1 MKTMSSNTYARLCD
15 HVREIALV
23 QSIESLLE
31 WDERTGM
38 PPAAGPYRAEQMS
51 HLAGRVH
58 QLWTDKQMADWLAEL
73 ADSPLAA
80 DRDSDAAVTLRELRR
95 LYDKKVRL
103 PQTLVEELTRAAVL
117 GQQAWV
123 VARQANDFDGFR
135 PMLERIVALKREE
148 AAAFGFEDSAYDPLL
163 DEYEPG
169 ASTAEVA
176 RVLAALREELVPF
189 LAAIVNAPPTAEA
202 ARELSS
208 ASQTSTAVRAGID
221 SALDGDFPLDVQ
233 ADFGR
238 LAAEQVGFDFKA
250 GRLDVSAHPFCTQ
263 LGPHDHRLTTRYS
276 QRDMT
281 DSLFSIL
288 HEVGHGLY
296 QQGLPP
302 EHFGLPL
309 GEAISL
315 GIHESQSRL
324 WENLVGRSRA
334 YWEWMFPQAQRS
346 FPEALADVTEER
358 FYRLIN
364 HVRPSLVR
372 IESDEVTYNL
382 HILIRFEL
390 EQELLAG
397 DIQVADLP
405 DAWHDRYHQY
415 LGVTPTNHAEGVL
428 QDIHWSAGAFGYF
441 PTYSLGNL
449 YAAQFFEQAEADLGS
464 LDALFR
470 RGQFA
475 PLLQWLVEH
484 IHRHGRR
491 YSAADL
497 VERVTGRPL
506 SHEPLMRHFRR
517 KFGPLYGVS

>member
-1 MKTMSSNTYARLCD
+1 MKTIKSNTYARLCD

-58 QLWTDKQMADWLAEL
+58 QLWTDPRMAEWLAEL
-73 ADSPLAA
+73 ADSPLVA
-80 DRDSDAAVTLRELRR
+80 DHDSDAAVTLRELRR

-103 PQTLVEELTRAAVL
+103 PQKLVEELTRAAVL
-117 GQQAWV
+117 GQQAWA
-123 VARQANDFDGFR
+123 VARRANDFEGFR
-135 PMLERIVALKREE
+135 PLLERIVALKREE
-148 AAAFGFEDSAYDPLL
+148 AAAFGFTDSPYDPLL

-169 ASTAEVA
+169 AKTAEVS
-176 RVLAALREELVPF
+176 RVLAALADELVP
-189 LAAIVNAPPTAEA
+189 LLTAIVNATPRAKGAGEST
-202 ARELSS
+202 RKTS
-208 ASQTSTAVRAGID
+208 AAVRAGGD

-233 ADFGR
+233 ATFAR
-238 LAAEQVGFDFKA
+238 LVAEQVGFDFNA
-250 GRLDVSAHPFCTQ
+250 GRIDVSAHPFCTQ

-281 DSLFSIL
+281 DAIFSIL

-334 YWEWMFPQAQRS
+334 YWEWLFSQAQHSFPQALTDTTLD
-346 FPEALADVTEER
+346 E

-364 HVRPSLVR
+364 QVRPSLVR
-372 IESDEVTYNL
+372 IEADEVTYNL
-382 HILIRFEL
+382 HILVRFEL
-390 EQELLAG
+390 EQELLTG
-397 DIQVADLP
+397 DLEVADLP
-405 DAWHDRYHQY
+405 DAWHDRYHHY
-415 LGVTPTNHAEGVL
+415 LGVTPQNHAEGVL
-428 QDIHWSAGAFGYF
+428 QDIHWSAGAIGYF

-464 LDALFR
+464 LDEQFR

-475 PLLQWLVEH
+475 PLREWLVEQ

-517 KFGPLYGVS
+517 KFGPLYGMN